1 MNFNFRRAILCLV
14 LAALPALALATPPS
28 THLQPGLWQFH
39 YHSQVTMDGH
49 AVPAMNQ
56 SAQQCIKDTD
66 PAKLP
71 LMPKLPANIKC
82 TAPTLQTSNI
92 GYHVTMSC
100 TATEPNNMVTHL
112 HESFE
117 ISPSDDGSQI
127 RFDGTV
133 HQRIT
138 GAPMPIPAALVNISA
153 QGHRIGQCPA
163 SMLSAS

>member
-1 MNFNFRRAILCLV
+1 MNVNFRRPILCLA
-14 LAALPALALATPPS
+14 LAALPALALANPPS

-39 YHSQVTMDGH
+39 YHSSVEMAGR
-49 AVPAMNQ
+49 ALPSMNQ

-82 TAPTLQTSNI
+82 TPPTLQTSDK
-92 GYHVTMSC
+92 GYHVTMAC
-100 TATEPNNMVTHL
+100 TASEPNGMVTQL
-112 HESFE
+112 NEDFM
-117 ISPSDDGSQI
+117 IAPSADGSRI

-138 GAPMPIPAALVNISA
+138 GSPMPIPAALVKISA
-153 QGHRIGQCPA
+153 LGHRIGLCPA
-163 SMLSAS
+163 SMH